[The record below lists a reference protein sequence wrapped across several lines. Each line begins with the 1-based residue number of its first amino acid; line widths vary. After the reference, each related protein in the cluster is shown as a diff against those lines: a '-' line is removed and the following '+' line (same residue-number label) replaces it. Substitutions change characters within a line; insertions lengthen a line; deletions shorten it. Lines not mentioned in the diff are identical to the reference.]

1 MIKSRYKAVVIFSH
15 LATGQSTALIPTS
28 TAPSIHISSSVYPA
42 YHHLNINMHNKFDPK
57 RSIPSLTGKVIL
69 ITGGNIGLG
78 KASALA
84 LCTHNPAQLWITARN
99 PTTGETAVSE
109 IRALAPKTV
118 SVKLLELDLT
128 SFTSIKT
135 AAKRF
140 TREVGGRLD
149 VLMLNA
155 GIMGGDPGVTKEG
168 YGKQFGTNHIGHVSI
183 NKSLF
188 LKLELT

>member
-1 MIKSRYKAVVIFSH
+1 MRNAFEPE
-15 LATGQSTALIPTS
+15 A
-28 TAPSIHISSSVYPA
+28 
-42 YHHLNINMHNKFDPK
+42 
-57 RSIPSLTGKVIL
+57 SIPSLAGKVIL

-99 PTTGETAVSE
+99 PSTGETAVSE
-109 IRALAPKTV
+109 IQALAPKTV

-128 SFTSIKT
+128 SFASIKS

-140 TREVGGRLD
+140 KREAGERLD

-155 GIMGGDPGVTKEG
+155 GIMGGEPGVTKEG
-168 YGKQFGTNHIGHVSI
+168 YEKQFGTNHVGHVSI
-183 NKSLF
+183 NKAVF
-188 LKLELT
+188 LKLELTLRDRPYC